1 MEVTWM
7 SPDAVPRI
15 DYLRWKFGYRGHWH
29 SGYPYLDIL
38 SCYAPRTRVYRPGT
52 SEARAVR
59 RRLCTGRPVSHRLT
73 RWAFR
78 EIAEMAREYE
88 RYLDY

>member
-15 DYLRWKFGYRGHWH
+15 DYLRWKFGYRPHCHGWYPGHFLF
-29 SGYPYLDIL
+29 PPDRYLLGI
-38 SCYAPRTRVYRPGT
+38 

-59 RRLCTGRPVSHRLT
+59 KRLCAGKSVSRKLA

-78 EIAEMAREYE
+78 ELAEMERDRE
-88 RYLDY
+88 RYLYD

>member
-7 SPDAVPRI
+7 SPNAVPRI
-15 DYLRWKFGYRGHWH
+15 DYLRWKFGYRPHMPGWYPGHFIFPPDRH
-29 SGYPYLDIL
+29 L
-38 SCYAPRTRVYRPGT
+38 PGI

-59 RRLCTGRPVSHRLT
+59 RRLCTGKSVSRGLA

-78 EIAEMAREYE
+78 ETVAMAREYE
-88 RYLDY
+88 RYLYC

>member
-15 DYLRWKFGYRGHWH
+15 DYLRWKFGYCPHCVGWYPGHF
-29 SGYPYLDIL
+29 IL
-38 SCYAPRTRVYRPGT
+38 PPDRFLPGS
-52 SEARAVR
+52 SEARAIR
-59 RRLCTGRPVSHRLT
+59 RRLCRGKSVSRRLA

-78 EIAEMAREYE
+78 ETVEMAREYE
-88 RYLDY
+88 RYLYD